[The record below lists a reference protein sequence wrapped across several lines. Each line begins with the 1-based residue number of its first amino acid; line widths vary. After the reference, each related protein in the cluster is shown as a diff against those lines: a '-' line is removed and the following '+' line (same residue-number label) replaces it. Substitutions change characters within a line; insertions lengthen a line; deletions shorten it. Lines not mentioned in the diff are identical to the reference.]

1 MQIATTM
8 MVVRCFEV
16 MSVHAG
22 HSSIT
27 VSSQPVQHGG
37 SKLTNN
43 NSELGI
49 IIHTSERAVGHGQ
62 KCAGMPQGCMDVNG
76 MSA

>member
-1 MQIATTM
+1 
-8 MVVRCFEV
+8 
-16 MSVHAG
+16 
-22 HSSIT
+22 
-27 VSSQPVQHGG
+27 VQHGG

-49 IIHTSERAVGHGQ
+49 IIHTSERTVGHGQ